1 MSLKKLHL
9 NQKLEQVSGV
19 ILAGYLT
26 TVFGKI
32 VICRLNWFISWH
44 RARPLSTQST
54 QIFSIVEALG
64 SLRLACFIHFRF
76 GMACLGWLS
85 CWSTQLMIRVEVD
98 EFVGKSYSFGILT
111 NLYNKPV
118 TLTAKQSQSIML
130 QPPCLTSAAVF
141 IAMKALSLLVQ
152 TYALFL
158 RPIR

>member
-32 VICRLNWFISWH
+32 VMSFKLVHFMAQGPAFKH
-44 RARPLSTQST
+44 ST

-76 GMACLGWLS
+76 GMACLG
-85 CWSTQLMIRVEVD
+85 
-98 EFVGKSYSFGILT
+98 
-111 NLYNKPV
+111 
-118 TLTAKQSQSIML
+118 
-130 QPPCLTSAAVF
+130 
-141 IAMKALSLLVQ
+141 
-152 TYALFL
+152 
-158 RPIR
+158 

>member
-1 MSLKKLHL
+1 
-9 NQKLEQVSGV
+9 
-19 ILAGYLT
+19 
-26 TVFGKI
+26 
-32 VICRLNWFISWH
+32 
-44 RARPLSTQST
+44 
-54 QIFSIVEALG
+54 
-64 SLRLACFIHFRF
+64 
-76 GMACLGWLS
+76 
-85 CWSTQLMIRVEVD
+85 MIRVEVD